1 MAFASISMGQYVPI
15 QSYVH
20 SLDPRA
26 KLLLLVV
33 LLVAVFPASS
43 LVSIAVWGLVLCG
56 IARAARIT
64 LGMLLRSCRP
74 VLFLAFFTFILNA
87 ASVMWR
93 DGDAGDAFLVGLF
106 AASRLILLVS
116 FAVLLPLTTAPL
128 EMADG
133 FESLLSPFAR
143 LGFPAHECAMMM
155 GIALRFIPLLTDEA
169 DRVVKAQLSRG
180 AKLDQGNFIRRMV
193 AFFPIL
199 IPLFVI
205 IFRRADE
212 LALAMEARGYR
223 GGVGRTKRRPLS
235 WKKQDTRALIFVIL
249 PIVAISVFRIAYF

>member
-1 MAFASISMGQYVPI
+1 MGQYVPI

-20 SLDPRA
+20 SLDPRT
-26 KLLLLVV
+26 KLLLLVI
-33 LLVAVFPASS
+33 LLAASFGAATPAS
-43 LVSIAVWGLVLCG
+43 LVVWWLVLCA
-56 IARAARIT
+56 IIRCARIT
-64 LGMLLRSCRP
+64 FGMLLRSCRP
-74 VLFLAFFTFILNA
+74 VLFLALFTFIINA
-87 ASVMWR
+87 SSVLWS
-93 DGDAGDAFLVGLF
+93 AGVLGSAFVSGAVAAFRLV
-106 AASRLILLVS
+106 LLVS

-143 LGFPAHECAMMM
+143 FGFPAHECAMMM
-155 GIALRFIPLLTDEA
+155 GIALRFIPLLSDEA

-193 AFFPIL
+193 SFFPIL

-235 WKKQDTRALIFVIL
+235 WKKNDTRALVFVIL
-249 PIVAISVFRIAYF
+249 PVVIILGYIN

>member
-15 QSYVH
+15 QSCVH

-33 LLVAVFPASS
+33 LLAAAFGATEALPL
-43 LVSIAVWGLVLCG
+43 LVWWLVLCG
-56 IARAARIT
+56 AVRLSRIT
-64 LGMLLRSCRP
+64 FGMLLKSCRP
-74 VLFLAFFTFILNA
+74 VLFLALFTFIINA
-87 ASVMWR
+87 SSILWSESS
-93 DGDAGDAFLVGLF
+93 AGGAFLAGGV
-106 AASRLILLVS
+106 AASRLVLLVA

-133 FESLLSPFAR
+133 LESLLSPFAR
-143 LGFPAHECAMMM
+143 FGFPAHECAMMM
-155 GIALRFIPLLTDEA
+155 GIALRFIPLLSDET

-193 AFFPIL
+193 SFFPIL

-223 GGVGRTKRRPLS
+223 GGAGRTKRRPLL
-235 WKKQDTRALIFVIL
+235 WKKNDTRALVFVIL
-249 PIVAISVFRIAYF
+249 PVVVISAILR

>member
-33 LLVAVFPASS
+33 LLAAVFPAHGPES
-43 LVSIAVWGLVLCG
+43 LAVWWLVLCG
-56 IARAARIT
+56 IVKLSRIT
-64 LGMLLRSCRP
+64 FGMLLKSCRP
-74 VLFLAFFTFILNA
+74 VLFLALFTFVFNA
-87 ASVMWR
+87 APVLW
-93 DGDAGDAFLVGLF
+93 GDNDPGGAFLAGAV
-106 AASRLILLVS
+106 AAARLVLLVS

-133 FESLLSPFAR
+133 FESLLTPFAR
-143 LGFPAHECAMMM
+143 FGFPAHECAMMM

-180 AKLDQGNFIRRMV
+180 AKLDQGNFIRRMI

-205 IFRRADE
+205 IFRRAED

-235 WKKQDTRALIFVIL
+235 WKKQDTRALVFVIL
-249 PIVAISVFRIAYF
+249 PITIMAILPILR